1 MEIIEH
7 DDGNR
12 YEVRSDSGNVY
23 NVTFTGRGD
32 CDEALWRCDCPAGQH
47 GRECKH
53 LRAACVYA
61 DERATEL
68 GYE

>member
-1 MEIIEH
+1 MKITEH

-12 YEVRSDSGNVY
+12 YEVRSDSGNTY
-23 NVTFTGRGD
+23 TVTFQGRGD
-32 CDEALWRCDCPAGQH
+32 GDAILWRCDCPAGQH

-53 LRAACVYA
+53 LRAVAAFA
-61 DERATEL
+61 DEQAAEL